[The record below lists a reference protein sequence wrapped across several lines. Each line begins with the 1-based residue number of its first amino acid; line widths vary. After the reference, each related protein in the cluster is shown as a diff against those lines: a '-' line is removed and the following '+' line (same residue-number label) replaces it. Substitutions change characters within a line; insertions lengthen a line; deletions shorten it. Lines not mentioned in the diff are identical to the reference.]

1 MSVIGLVES
10 IAACEFATADI
21 QAVTSALTDAR
32 RVRGWLDSIDVA
44 GARRLAE
51 LAETSPAMFPE
62 RVAADAGRV
71 SLVEASRG
79 FDRAQTTTA
88 IPQMGAVLA
97 SGDAS
102 GAHVDVVTRAMRQL
116 TPDQCG
122 QLTDRGDELA
132 LAASQLP
139 RDEFARVVRTEVR
152 RIQTDDGIDRLQQQ
166 RRNTRLRTWLD
177 RDTGMWC
184 MRGEFDPETGA
195 SFEGRLRNTI
205 ESMFHD
211 HQPDTCPTDSLEK
224 QHHLLALALV
234 ALTTG
239 GGARSSGRIDMSVL
253 IDAETLLYGEHP
265 QTVIDCGLPFDLPV
279 ETLRRWACIAEITP
293 IIVGADGVSLY
304 LGRDSRTANREQRR
318 ALRAM
323 YRCCAIPGCSVGF
336 DNCQIHHL
344 RWFRNLG
351 KTDICNLL
359 PVCHKHHHLVHEG
372 GWHLALDERRNLTV
386 TYPDGSIMTTGP
398 PSARAG

>member
-1 MSVIGLVES
+1 MNVIGLVES
-10 IAACEFATADI
+10 IAACELATADVH
-21 QAVTSALTDAR
+21 AVTRALTDAR

-44 GARRLAE
+44 GAHRLAE

-71 SLVEASRG
+71 SLTEALKG
-79 FDRAQTTTA
+79 FDRARTTA
-88 IPQMGAVLA
+88 EIPQMRSVLA
-97 SGDAS
+97 NGEAS
-102 GAHVDVVTRAMRQL
+102 GSHVDVITRALRQL
-116 TPDQCG
+116 TPGQRG
-122 QLTDRGDELA
+122 QLADRGDQLA

-152 RIQTDDGIDRLQQQ
+152 RIQTDDGIDRLQRQ

-195 SFEGRLRNTI
+195 LFEGRLRNAT
-205 ESMFHD
+205 ESLFHD
-211 HQPDTCPTDSLEK
+211 HQPETCPTDPMEK
-224 QHHLLALALV
+224 QNHLRALALV
-234 ALTTG
+234 ALTAG

-253 IDAETLLYGEHP
+253 IDAETLLHGEHP
-265 QTVIDCGLPFDLPV
+265 QTVIDCGLPCDLPV
-279 ETLRRWACIAEITP
+279 ETLRRWACNSEITP

-351 KTDICNLL
+351 ETDIDNLL
-359 PVCHKHHHLVHEG
+359 PICHKHHHLVHEG
-372 GWHLALDERRNLTV
+372 GWQLSLDERRNLTV
-386 TYPDGSIMTTGP
+386 IYPDGSIMTTGP
-398 PSARAG
+398 PSARVR